1 MICTVRPFDLTAKGC
16 EGCVVTCASV
26 GATTVVQST
35 TPSPADSRAMAD
47 SSPSPSP
54 FAAPAP
60 NPARLGTLYA
70 RGSVDDEISDE
81 ELAAGIKE
89 ALGKLGPRKKV
100 IILPP
105 RHHAAHVKVGR

>member
-1 MICTVRPFDLTAKGC
+1 M
-16 EGCVVTCASV
+16 TCASV

-35 TPSPADSRAMAD
+35 TPSPADSRLMAD
-47 SSPSPSP
+47 SSPSPS
-54 FAAPAP
+54 AAPAP

>member
-1 MICTVRPFDLTAKGC
+1 
-16 EGCVVTCASV
+16 
-26 GATTVVQST
+26 
-35 TPSPADSRAMAD
+35 MAD
-47 SSPSPSP
+47 SSPSPS
-54 FAAPAP
+54 AAPAP

-105 RHHAAHVKVGR
+105 DITRLMSKSGGKPQSSFLC